1 MIIDTVYK
9 RVTKPLLFR
18 IDPETVHNRATKIGV
33 ALSSSCIGRSLV
45 RRFCYYRH
53 PALRM
58 TVAGIHFD
66 NPIGLAAGFD
76 KNAQLYNILPEVGF
90 GFAELGSITGEP
102 CAGNPLPR
110 LFRVPQEKSI
120 IVNYG
125 LYNKGCEA
133 ISQKLTH
140 AQFRIPFGF
149 SVAKTNDPT
158 LGLEAGIQDYRKA
171 YMHMHP
177 LGAYTTINVSCPNTS
192 DGITYQYPQKLAPL
206 LDALAKEKH
215 TKPVFLKLK
224 SDFSNT
230 ELAEIIDTINKHDW
244 VTGVIISNLRTNR
257 DGLQTS
263 KNTLD
268 QLSTKGGLSGLPVQ
282 QQSNKAISFVKKRTD
297 KIIIGC
303 GGIFT
308 GRDVY
313 EKLRCGATLVQLVT
327 ALIYEGPG
335 VIARINRELV
345 NILQQKGYGNI
356 QEFLNNA
363 HAPYQD

>member
-1 MIIDTVYK
+1 MIIDTLYK
-9 RVTKPLLFR
+9 HVTKPLLFR
-18 IDPETVHNRATKIGV
+18 IDPETVHNRATRLGV
-33 ALSSSCIGRSLV
+33 ALSHSRIGKSFV
-45 RRFCYYRH
+45 RRFCYYQH
-53 PALRM
+53 HALNL

-66 NPIGLAAGFD
+66 NPVGLAAGFD
-76 KNAQLYNILPEVGF
+76 KNAQLYNIIPEIGF

-133 ISQKLTH
+133 ISHHVRH
-140 AQFRIPFGF
+140 ATFRIPIGF

-158 LGLEAGIQDYRKA
+158 LSFEAGIQDYRKA
-171 YMHMHP
+171 YVHMHP
-177 LGAYTTINVSCPNTS
+177 FGAYTTINVSCPNTS

-206 LDALAKEKH
+206 LHGLSNEKY

-224 SDFSNT
+224 PDFSHT
-230 ELAEIIDTINKHDW
+230 ELTEIIDIINKHDW
-244 VTGVIISNLRTNR
+244 VTGVILSNLRTNR
-257 DGLQTS
+257 SGLHTS
-263 KNTLD
+263 KETLD
-268 QLSTKGGLSGLPVQ
+268 KLSAKGGLSGLPLQ
-282 QQSNKAISFVKKRTD
+282 EQSNKTISFVKKRTD

-313 EKLRCGATLVQLVT
+313 EKLSCGATLVQLVT

-335 VIARINRELV
+335 VISKINRELV
-345 NILQQKGYGNI
+345 DILQQKGYGSI
-356 QEFLNNA
+356 QEFLKET
-363 HAPYQD
+363 HRRK